1 MFLKAGGAAQA
12 VEQLHSSSE
21 VLSSNPSTTENKICF
36 KEELKG
42 WICSK
47 HIICLC
53 RHITMEPL
61 GTINKFD

>member
-36 KEELKG
+36 KEEL
-42 WICSK
+42 
-47 HIICLC
+47 
-53 RHITMEPL
+53 
-61 GTINKFD
+61 